1 MMKRGNNFK
10 LRLLFAIAM
19 FALILTVAGLIR
31 IAEDLKCQVEEL
43 ENQDPFS
50 GYVFATVQIY
60 NEQTGLMDTYQGT
73 LDFDHGLYGDFMYEV
88 NGLEC
93 VMNGARLIGSVDPS
107 TEEAQ
112 ENIIA
117 EEGKVKIYTDNDE
130 TFTFSGTVVRPLPG
144 SDYAFYMPYAEL
156 VEFVNLWEGD
166 TGNEK

>member
-1 MMKRGNNFK
+1 MMKMGNNFK

-31 IAEDLKCQVEEL
+31 IAEDLKRQVEEL

-93 VMNGARLIGSVDPS
+93 VMNGARLIASVDPS